1 MVHHSKDKVPR
12 KLMDMYPQSLVDWIG
27 KNYEVIEC
35 KSPVIM
41 DSDGNEGIA
50 DGLIT
55 VIKRLPE
62 GIEKTENLPFIFNP
76 EIQSSWVTPKILIR
90 SHGYCNKACLQY
102 GMPVEPFFISTVEL
116 KSRKASVEI
125 VKGEKFTAD
134 VLSLTE
140 MDADKRLN
148 RISKKLENNEELIPY
163 DFFDLAFLPFMTSK
177 KHSQVKL
184 YSISLK
190 ICAQGVKET
199 EDKVGIR
206 DILDWYFEDLIK
218 TREDYELIKGDL
230 MNDIRAMYI
239 QDEKEESKKE
249 GIKEGE
255 IKGEIKGIKKGKI
268 EGKMEERKQV
278 ITNMLNETDD
288 INFIHKMTK
297 YPRSEI
303 INVAKLASINIK
315 I

>member
-1 MVHHSKDKVPR
+1 
-12 KLMDMYPQSLVDWIG
+12 
-27 KNYEVIEC
+27 
-35 KSPVIM
+35 
-41 DSDGNEGIA
+41 
-50 DGLIT
+50 
-55 VIKRLPE
+55 
-62 GIEKTENLPFIFNP
+62 
-76 EIQSSWVTPKILIR
+76 
-90 SHGYCNKACLQY
+90 
-102 GMPVEPFFISTVEL
+102 MPVEPFFISTVEL

-206 DILDWYFEDLIK
+206 DILDWYFEDLVK
-218 TREDYELIKGDL
+218 TNEDYELVQGDM
-230 MNDIRAMYI
+230 MNDIRARYI
-239 QDEKEESKKE
+239 QDEREDARKE
-249 GIKEGE
+249 
-255 IKGEIKGIKKGKI
+255 GKI
-268 EGKMEERKQV
+268 ELEEKI
-278 ITNMLNETDD
+278 ITNILNE
-288 INFIHKMTK
+288 INDVDYIHKITK
-297 YPRSEI
+297 IPRSKIVEI
-303 INVAKLASINIK
+303 AKLASINIK

>member
-1 MVHHSKDKVPR
+1 MHVFVH
-12 KLMDMYPQSLVDWIG
+12 
-27 KNYEVIEC
+27 
-35 KSPVIM
+35 
-41 DSDGNEGIA
+41 
-50 DGLIT
+50 
-55 VIKRLPE
+55 
-62 GIEKTENLPFIFNP
+62 FID
-76 EIQSSWVTPKILIR
+76 QK
-90 SHGYCNKACLQY
+90 Q
-102 GMPVEPFFISTVEL
+102 
-116 KSRKASVEI
+116 
-125 VKGEKFTAD
+125 
-134 VLSLTE
+134 
-140 MDADKRLN
+140 
-148 RISKKLENNEELIPY
+148 
-163 DFFDLAFLPFMTSK
+163 
-177 KHSQVKL
+177 HSQVKL

-190 ICAQGVKET
+190 NCAQAVKDT

-278 ITNMLNETDD
+278 ITNMLKETDD
-288 INFIHKMTK
+288 INFIQKMTK

>member
-62 GIEKTENLPFIFNP
+62 GIEKTGNLPFIFNP

-125 VKGEKFTAD
+125 VKGEK
-134 VLSLTE
+134 
-140 MDADKRLN
+140 N

-177 KHSQVKL
+177 KHNQVKL

-190 ICAQGVKET
+190 NCAQGVKET

-206 DILDWYFEDLIK
+206 DILDWYFEDLVK
-218 TREDYELIKGDL
+218 TNEDYELVQGDM
-230 MNDIRAMYI
+230 MNDIRARYI
-239 QDEKEESKKE
+239 QDEREDARKE
-249 GIKEGE
+249 
-255 IKGEIKGIKKGKI
+255 GKI
-268 EGKMEERKQV
+268 ELEEKI
-278 ITNMLNETDD
+278 ITNILKE
-288 INFIHKMTK
+288 INDVDYIHKITK
-297 YPRSEI
+297 IPRSKIVEI
-303 INVAKLASINIK
+303 AKLASINIK